1 MCSQCK
7 DISSY
12 LDFDCIRGTVDWTLD
27 LVGGYDVE
35 HTYPNATMCGYFLNL
50 ASISP
55 RLMMSGYLVDPING
69 AKSATLLGRNQ
80 PMISIFDKKPV
91 YGNGSIHFPQIRS
104 PIADVLVVSAADG
117 VRSVHDHVPFVAQE
131 CVLSWC
137 VESIKSSYDSGSL
150 NEEIMAVTVNTT
162 VGNFPWSSVGGTT
175 EADAGA
181 WINCNDNITI
191 KGSKIDWSSIPAVV
205 SSHASINIFDRTD
218 FGLSTDTA
226 YAVMSIFDDAFP
238 SFYVTNNDS
247 SNPLLR
253 YQTYLAG
260 PVYIREIPFNPWV
273 APNNVTTHVSRL
285 ATAMT
290 NTIRTGGSEDGGREI
305 PGAAY
310 RREVYVQ
317 IQ

>member
-1 MCSQCK
+1 VCSQCK

-35 HTYPNATMCGYFLNL
+35 HTYPNAKMCGYFLNL

-117 VRSVHDHVPFVAQE
+117 VRSVHDHVPSVAQE

-181 WINCNDNITI
+181 WINFNDNIT
-191 KGSKIDWSSIPAVV
+191 K
-205 SSHASINIFDRTD
+205 N
-218 FGLSTDTA
+218 
-226 YAVMSIFDDAFP
+226 
-238 SFYVTNNDS
+238 
-247 SNPLLR
+247 
-253 YQTYLAG
+253 
-260 PVYIREIPFNPWV
+260 
-273 APNNVTTHVSRL
+273 
-285 ATAMT
+285 
-290 NTIRTGGSEDGGREI
+290 
-305 PGAAY
+305 
-310 RREVYVQ
+310 
-317 IQ
+317 